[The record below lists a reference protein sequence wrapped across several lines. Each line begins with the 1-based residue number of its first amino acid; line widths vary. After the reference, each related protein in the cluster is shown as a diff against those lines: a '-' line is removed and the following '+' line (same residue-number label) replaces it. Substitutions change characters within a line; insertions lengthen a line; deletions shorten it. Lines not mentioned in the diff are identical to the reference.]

1 MEGYTIKAND
11 YVKPTEPRKEV
22 VQRLINYYVDNL
34 NNCYNTFCPNHC
46 WRRTFGLQEKLTNHG
61 WEDEMWGNSN
71 SISVERIVTRNK
83 VKITTC
89 EMKEFFKIWLAAG
102 YYISKGYYSVRN
114 QTAILYKFTQKPYT
128 NNGYTLVT
136 EFTEDID

>member
-34 NNCYNTFCPNHC
+34 NHCDNMFCSNNC
-46 WRRTFGLQEKLTNHG
+46 WRRTFGLQEIQTNHG
-61 WEDEMWGNSN
+61 WKDELWENC
-71 SISVERIVTRNK
+71 SISYEGLVTRNK
-83 VKITTC
+83 VKVNTC
-89 EMKEFFKIWLAAG
+89 EMKEFFKIWLSAG

-114 QTAILYKFTQKPYT
+114 KTAILYKFTQKPYI